1 MHLEVFAGL
10 GVRLLRGEVLV
21 LDEIGGV
28 ELLCPEFV
36 TALEAA
42 LESGVPILGVMKG
55 EGPAG
60 SLVRALG
67 LTEEYTAAANR
78 LRRWMEADPDTCLYP
93 CGQFDQ
99 TARALAEKW
108 VEEYAHG

>member
-1 MHLEVFAGL
+1 M
-10 GVRLLRGEVLV
+10 

-55 EGPAG
+55 EGPTG

-78 LRRWMEADPDTCLYP
+78 LRRWMEADPDTCLYH
-93 CGQFDQ
+93 CAQFDQ